1 MNPPETIET
10 ERLKLRRSLESD
22 AEGIF
27 AAYAQDREVTL
38 YLAWRPTG
46 NIEDTRESLRHA
58 ADEWQEGRAFRWTIF
73 RKEDDRLLGTLALR
87 VDGPKVELGYVLAKD
102 YWGKGFM
109 TEAVRAIVDYALK
122 EGDIYR
128 VWAVCDVENPASAR
142 VLEKAGM
149 KCEGLLRRWSV
160 HPTRSDEP
168 RDCYCY
174 AITK

>member
-1 MNPPETIET
+1 MTPPEIIET
-10 ERLKLRRSLESD
+10 DRLRLRRSLERD

-27 AAYAQDREVTL
+27 AAYAQDREVTM

-58 ADEWQEGRAFRWTIF
+58 ANEWQEGSAFRWTIF
-73 RKEDDRLLGTLALR
+73 RKKDDQLLGTLALR
-87 VDGPKVELGYVLAKD
+87 VDGPKVELGYVLAKKF
-102 YWGKGFM
+102 WGKGLT
-109 TEAVRAIVDYALK
+109 TEAVRAIVDWALK
-122 EGDIYR
+122 EDGVYR

-149 KCEGLLRRWSV
+149 EREGLLRRWSV
-160 HPTRSDEP
+160 HPTRSSEP

>member
-10 ERLKLRRSLESD
+10 DRLRLRRSLESD

-27 AAYAQDREVTL
+27 AAYAQDREVTM

-46 NIEDTRESLRHA
+46 NIENTRESLRHA
-58 ADEWQEGRAFRWTIF
+58 AAEWREGRAFRWTIF

-87 VDGPKVELGYVLAKD
+87 VDGLKVELGYVLAKD

-109 TEAVRAIVDYALK
+109 TEAVRAIVDWALK
-122 EGDIYR
+122 EDDVYR

-149 KCEGLLRRWSV
+149 KPEGLLRRWSV

-168 RDCYCY
+168 RDCWCY
-174 AITK
+174 AVTK